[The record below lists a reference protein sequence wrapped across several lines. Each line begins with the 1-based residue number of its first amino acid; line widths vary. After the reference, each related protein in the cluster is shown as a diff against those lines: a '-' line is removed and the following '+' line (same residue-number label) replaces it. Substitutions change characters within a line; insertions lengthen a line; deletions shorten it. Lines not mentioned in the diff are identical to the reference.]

1 MGFREMSMP
10 TFYDDFPD
18 PETIFDL
25 EPEELAAKILFYL
38 RNDGARTHTFQNL
51 TMPPERRDLWNQSQE
66 IERYVIEGWS
76 WLEAQGLL
84 IPEPGING
92 TNGFRFL
99 SRKAHALEN
108 EQNFQEFLRASN
120 LPKETLHQRIR
131 QRVWAAFVRGEFDTA
146 VFQAMKAVEIYVREA
161 AGFDRAQHGTAMMR
175 AAFNVETG
183 PLTDMSLEKA
193 EREAVGHL
201 FAGAYGYFRNPNA
214 HHDVPLDSPV
224 EAMEIVLL
232 ANHLLRIVD
241 AAVGRL
247 AAEGED

>member
-1 MGFREMSMP
+1 MP
-10 TFYDDFPD
+10 SFYDDFPD
-18 PETIFDL
+18 PQTIFEL

-38 RNDGARTHTFQNL
+38 HNDRENQHTFQNL
-51 TMPPERRDLWNQSQE
+51 VMPPERRDLWAQNQE

-84 IPEPGING
+84 IPVPGING

-99 SRKAHALEN
+99 SRKAHAMEN
-108 EQNFQEFLRASN
+108 EQNFQEFLHASK

-131 QRVWAAFVRGEFDTA
+131 QRVWSAFVRGEFDTA
-146 VFQAMKAVEIYVREA
+146 IFQALKAVEVYVREA

-175 AAFNVETG
+175 AAFHVETG
-183 PLTDMSLEKA
+183 PLTDMSLEAA
-193 EREAVGHL
+193 EREAVSHL

-214 HHDVPLDSPV
+214 HHDVPLDLPI

-247 AAEGED
+247 AAIRED